1 MENEERGSAE
11 LSSFSILHSQFRSGL
26 RAGLPLTLGVA
37 PFAVA
42 FGLAAREA
50 GLSVLGIGAMSVIV
64 MAGSAQFLAVAMLKA
79 GASAPQIWLATLFLN
94 SRHLLMA
101 LALLPRLAD
110 RPRWLRAILA
120 HMIVDETFAVVSR
133 EPRGGAMYL
142 LGAQTAICGAWV
154 IGTLVGAT
162 LGADLPPALTEAAG
176 FSLLG
181 FFVAVVASSARGL
194 AGWAA
199 ALAGAVL
206 ALALAPL
213 VPRGW
218 DLLVA
223 GAVAAALGAVL
234 EARADNT
241 PGEAA

>member
-1 MENEERGSAE
+1 LTDPQSCPATWRAG
-11 LSSFSILHSQFRSGL
+11 F

-42 FGLAAREA
+42 FGLSAREA
-50 GLSVLGIGAMSVIV
+50 GFGVLGIGAMSVFV

-79 GASAPQIWLATLFLN
+79 GASVPQIWLATLFLN
-94 SRHLLMA
+94 SRHLLMSI
-101 LALLPRLAD
+101 ALLPRLAD
-110 RPRWLRAILA
+110 RPIWQRAILA
-120 HMIVDETFAVVSR
+120 HMVVDEVFAVVSR
-133 EPRGGAMYL
+133 EPRGGAAYL
-142 LGAQTAICGAWV
+142 LGAETAICGAWV
-154 IGTLVGAT
+154 VGTLVGAT

-194 AGWAA
+194 PGWAT
-199 ALAGAVL
+199 AVVSAIL
-206 ALALAPL
+206 ALGLSPL

-223 GAVAAALGAVL
+223 GAGAATVGAIL
-234 EARADNT
+234 YARTGKD
-241 PGEAA
+241 EAA